1 MPTLNLKIINMYKI
15 TNFLTLTIVVLF
27 FSVSSNAQ
35 IVKLPKALLFG
46 NFTYANPQGDF
57 ANSYSN
63 GTGFEVGGGLGL
75 GKTLLYAST
84 GYMKYSGN
92 GDNLKVVP
100 FKVGI
105 RRYLLLG
112 LFLNGA
118 IGVASQSYDKS
129 STTGSS
135 FLYEVG
141 AGIKLL
147 GIVELGAAYTSYQL
161 ANSAPAV
168 NANQILLKAGVAI
181 KL

>member
-1 MPTLNLKIINMYKI
+1 MYKI

-57 ANSYSN
+57 ANYVNN

-84 GYMKYSGN
+84 GYMNYNNNSSGYEK
-92 GDNLKVVP
+92 DLKVIP
-100 FKVGI
+100 IKFGI

-112 LFLNGA
+112 LFINGA
-118 IGVASQSYDKS
+118 VGLANQSYQKS
-129 STTGSS
+129 TIGPGSGVYVNTNENPL
-135 FLYEVG
+135 LYEIG
-141 AGIKLL
+141 AGVKLL
-147 GIVELGAAYTSYQL
+147 GIVELGAAYTGY
-161 ANSAPAV
+161 NH
-168 NANQILLKAGVAI
+168 NGMNTNQILLKAGVAI

>member
-1 MPTLNLKIINMYKI
+1 MYKV
-15 TNFLTLTIVVLF
+15 TNFLMFTIVTLF
-27 FSVSSNAQ
+27 FSVSAKAQ

-46 NFTYANPQGDF
+46 NFTYTNPQGDF
-57 ANSYSN
+57 ANSVNN

-84 GYMKYSGN
+84 GYIKYSGN
-92 GDNLKVVP
+92 SDNLKVVP
-100 FKVGI
+100 LKVGI
-105 RRYLLLG
+105 RRYLLMG

-118 IGVASQSYDKS
+118 IGVATQSYDNRS
-129 STTGSS
+129 VTNSS

-147 GIVELGAAYTSYQL
+147 GIIELGAAYTGWQTQTLLIPSGTQSKP
-161 ANSAPAV
+161 ANAL
-168 NANQILLKAGVAI
+168 LLKAGVAI